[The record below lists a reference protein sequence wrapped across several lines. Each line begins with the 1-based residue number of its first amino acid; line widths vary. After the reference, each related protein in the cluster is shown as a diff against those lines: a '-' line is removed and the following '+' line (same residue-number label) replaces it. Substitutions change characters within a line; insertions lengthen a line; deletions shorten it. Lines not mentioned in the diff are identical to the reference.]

1 MSGNKKCG
9 QLLRPHLSQEIFGE
23 YGENREHLTLE
34 HTTHKFPKI
43 RKATFWKKSLTFSH
57 HIPALVKG
65 KRVDDEE

>member
-34 HTTHKFPKI
+34 HATHKFPKI
-43 RKATFWKKSLTFSH
+43 REATF
-57 HIPALVKG
+57 
-65 KRVDDEE
+65 